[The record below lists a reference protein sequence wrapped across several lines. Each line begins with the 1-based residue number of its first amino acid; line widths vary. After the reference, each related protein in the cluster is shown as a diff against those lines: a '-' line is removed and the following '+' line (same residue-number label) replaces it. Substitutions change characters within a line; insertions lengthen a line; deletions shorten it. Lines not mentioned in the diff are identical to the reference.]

1 MAGARIPGALAL
13 VEFHGLRAGVR
24 LPSRRS
30 SVSETWSS
38 DRAVI
43 PLGLEMIC
51 PVHEGRAKFQAY
63 AEMSLRQRLTI
74 DHKDALSKLASQG
87 SQPRMFFSAPEAP
100 GEQAGAMR
108 TDVTFTVTAFSA
120 MSNGSLSTRR
130 TWTSRGTRFP
140 IRPSRGIRAGVSLE
154 GCLSGA
160 RAGCP
165 SGVASVRFLMGLF
178 SFIHGLVGLGN
189 QFAKGNFVLVIKPRH
204 TDTDRE
210 VGAGFACFGLLEA
223 LFEST
228 EKEFLGLV

>member
-74 DHKDALSKLASQG
+74 DHTDALAKLASQG
-87 SQPRMFFSAPEAP
+87 SQPRMFFSAPAAP

-108 TDVTFTVTAFSA
+108 TAVTCTGTACSA
-120 MSNGSLSTRR
+120 ISN
-130 TWTSRGTRFP
+130 
-140 IRPSRGIRAGVSLE
+140 
-154 GCLSGA
+154 
-160 RAGCP
+160 
-165 SGVASVRFLMGLF
+165 ASWAAMRY
-178 SFIHGLVGLGN
+178 
-189 QFAKGNFVLVIKPRH
+189 
-204 TDTDRE
+204 
-210 VGAGFACFGLLEA
+210 
-223 LFEST
+223 
-228 EKEFLGLV
+228 